1 MNLIPDYLFVL
12 KRGRRKDCSL
22 YLQSVCIMLTS
33 CSRGVSQL
41 PSFITRFDSQQPRT
55 DPNDVV
61 SGSLVQRCRG
71 GRLRTVHFWTGTDQ
85 TGTGTGIGQLK
96 CSFISLPSWIG
107 ERPDVVSLQ
116 GMWEFEKMG
125 RDLNKGPG
133 GVLGGRYL
141 DQTGQ
146 LSAAISHKPPSAPVL
161 PPELRSSRPAQ
172 LADARISQRKKGP
185 WQINERCPPFR

>member
-1 MNLIPDYLFVL
+1 
-12 KRGRRKDCSL
+12 
-22 YLQSVCIMLTS
+22 MLTS

-133 GVLGGRYL
+133 GVATWTRL
-141 DQTGQ
+141 DNYRQQSPTSLHPPQFFPQNYAVAGQ
-146 LSAAISHKPPSAPVL
+146 PS
-161 PPELRSSRPAQ
+161 
-172 LADARISQRKKGP
+172 
-185 WQINERCPPFR
+185 